1 MQKEYVGAGVV
12 RTWYLPAGCLEH
24 HTAIV
29 SLCLSCTATHM
40 SCSTSRLKSST
51 LWLSAKV
58 MTVWISMVNNVLA
71 LVICMYKL
79 LIGCWTY
86 KSIGS
91 QCTTVG
97 CRSSFWAVVCVSW
110 HCSLALQRTSSL
122 VAVLIKAFFWET
134 IANADEPDKNQHLFR
149 GPFSRTV
156 CVCWYQKDKTILD
169 FNEARSGGVLWWQWH
184 QLYCIEWICTSFQI
198 DDMPTPHHL
207 SFVGQMFFL
216 ALNQPCESNADE
228 LSKCP

>member
-1 MQKEYVGAGVV
+1 MLNCTAEKLTVRNTLLLPALHCNCELTEMQKECVGAGVV

-29 SLCLSCTATHM
+29 SLCLPCTATHM

-122 VAVLIKAFFWET
+122 VAVLIKAFFLG
-134 IANADEPDKNQHLFR
+134 ND
-149 GPFSRTV
+149 
-156 CVCWYQKDKTILD
+156 C
-169 FNEARSGGVLWWQWH
+169 
-184 QLYCIEWICTSFQI
+184 
-198 DDMPTPHHL
+198 
-207 SFVGQMFFL
+207 
-216 ALNQPCESNADE
+216 
-228 LSKCP
+228 

>member
-122 VAVLIKAFFWET
+122 VAVLIKAFFGKRLLMQMNRIKNNT
-134 IANADEPDKNQHLFR
+134 YFAVHFPGQSVYADTRKIK
-149 GPFSRTV
+149 PFWILMRQEVVGFCDGSGISFTV
-156 CVCWYQKDKTILD
+156 
-169 FNEARSGGVLWWQWH
+169 
-184 QLYCIEWICTSFQI
+184 
-198 DDMPTPHHL
+198 
-207 SFVGQMFFL
+207 
-216 ALNQPCESNADE
+216 
-228 LSKCP
+228 